1 MTQHLDDDAE
11 LYALGYTER
20 ERSDEIEAHLATCTA
35 CCRRVAAAE
44 EAAASLSA
52 ALPPMP
58 AASSRSAAR
67 PLSWQRSWW
76 PSLATAAAVVL
87 GTTTALEGFIAHG
100 ASQRVARTDTA
111 LTALASAHFGHTTL
125 SAQPG
130 LVAKAIYSRDGS
142 WCYVVASGAPRGAH
156 VVFRGPAGTED
167 LGALDDGTPATLFAK
182 QPGRADEVDI
192 VSDGTVIAH
201 GKPVY

>member
-1 MTQHLDDDAE
+1 VTQHLDDDAE

-20 ERSDEIEAHLATCTA
+20 ERSDEIEAHLATCVA

-58 AASSRSAAR
+58 AAKPRAA
-67 PLSWQRSWW
+67 SWQRNWW

-100 ASQRVARTDTA
+100 ASERVARTDTA
-111 LTALASAHFGHTTL
+111 LTALAAAHFGHTTL
-125 SAQPG
+125 TAQPG
-130 LVAKAIYSRDGS
+130 LIAKAIYSRDGS

-156 VVFRGPAGTED
+156 VVFRTATGTED
-167 LGALDDGTPATLFAK
+167 LGALDDGTPATLFAQ
-182 QPGRADEVDI
+182 QPGRAEEVDI
-192 VSDGTVIAH
+192 VTAGTVIGH